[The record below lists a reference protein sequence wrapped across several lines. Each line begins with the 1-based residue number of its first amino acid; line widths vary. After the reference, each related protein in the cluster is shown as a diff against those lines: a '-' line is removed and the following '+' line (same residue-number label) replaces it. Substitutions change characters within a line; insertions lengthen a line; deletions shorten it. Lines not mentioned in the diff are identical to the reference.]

1 MDECENNKPLEQYCG
16 TVGKNESGDGGR
28 MGVVGSLR
36 ESLRTAP
43 VPSSRTRATARQV
56 AALILLLAVSLML
69 PLVNLGEPELG
80 SPHEARVVMTGHN
93 MAESGDWVV
102 PYFNGA
108 LRLQKPALP
117 YWTIAVLAKT
127 FGPLDEWLFRLP
139 SALMG
144 IGGVI
149 LTLLIARVVFDWKTG
164 LVAALIQSLTIK
176 YVIESRLAR
185 VDIYL
190 TFWVL
195 VSLFLL
201 SVIFFGKR
209 RRDWLWL
216 FLWAAIAMGF
226 LAKWIAVF
234 IFVMPP
240 MFYGLLAY
248 PERRA
253 RLKWH
258 LLGVCIFSLLALSWV
273 ALLVNKLGWETV
285 QTGWAGE
292 ISENVTSAYHR
303 ANHGIFYYLGQL
315 FVLSFPWS
323 ALVPVALTVP
333 FWPQSKPERGKL
345 LWLALTV
352 FLAIAAL
359 SLVSKKKADYL
370 LPALPF
376 MTILAAKAWEILTDE
391 IAADQGERGKI
402 RRGALGI
409 SQAAIFVV
417 AGVGVLAYCFFDNE
431 MQRYSA
437 ITVSGLSLGIGGIV
451 AGYFIHRGKGWP
463 ALMSLFL
470 GTAIF
475 GHVLFGIFLPRE
487 TRISSA
493 DFGRSIAEVVGE
505 APLVYFRGQDDTL
518 VYHLDRTI
526 PRENE
531 VGQLRRLVDKHPD
544 TFVLARGKHLEAAR
558 EVTEHIV
565 LHHPNFRDVS
575 IPFPGKDDIAFD
587 IYLLRHG
594 DSGGPVREFASF
606 SPEPPDWLNVK
617 NLNLWL
623 AFGFMA
629 QGMFFSRFLLQWIV
643 SEKKK
648 KSVIPVGFWW
658 LSLAGG
664 IMLFSY
670 AVHRRDPVFIVGQGT
685 GVFIYLRNLYFIY
698 AKGPSQ
704 GLPRPEESKPIQ

>member
-1 MDECENNKPLEQYCG
+1 MDECEINKPLEQYCG
-16 TVGKNESGDGGR
+16 TGGQIEPGDGGR
-28 MGVVGSLR
+28 IGVVGSPM

-43 VPSSRTRATARQV
+43 VPF

-69 PLVNLGEPELG
+69 PLVKLGEPELG
-80 SPHEARVVMTGHN
+80 SPHEARVVVTGHN

-102 PYFNGA
+102 PYFNGS
-108 LRLQKPALP
+108 LRLQKPPLP
-117 YWTIAVLAKT
+117 YWTIAVLAKA

-149 LTLLIARVVFDWKTG
+149 LTLLIARIVFDWKTG
-164 LVAALIQSLTIK
+164 LVAALIQSLTVK

-226 LAKWIAVF
+226 LAKWVVVF

-240 MFYGLLAY
+240 MLYGLWAY

-253 RLKWH
+253 RLRWH

-273 ALLVNKLGWETV
+273 ALLAYRLGWETLR
-285 QTGWAGE
+285 TGWAGE
-292 ISENVTSAYHR
+292 VSENVTSAYHR

-333 FWPQSKPERGKL
+333 FWPQPKPERRKL
-345 LWLALTV
+345 LWMALTV
-352 FLAIAAL
+352 FFAIAAL

-391 IAADQGERGKI
+391 IAADQGEKGKL

-409 SQAAIFVV
+409 SQAAVFVV
-417 AGVGVLAYCFFDNE
+417 VGAAVLVYCFFDNE
-431 MQRYSA
+431 MKRYGA
-437 ITVSGLSLGIGGIV
+437 IIVSGLSLSVGGGL

-463 ALMSLFL
+463 ALVSLFF
-470 GTAIF
+470 GTAVF
-475 GHVLFGIFLPRE
+475 GYVLFGLFLPRE

-493 DFGRSIAEVVGE
+493 EFGRSIEEIVGK
-505 APLVYFRGQDDTL
+505 APLVYFCGMDDTL

-526 PRENE
+526 LRANE
-531 VGQLRRLVDKHPD
+531 VEQLRRLVDEHPD
-544 TFVLARGKHLEAAR
+544 AFVLAQGKHLDAAR

-575 IPFPGKDDIAFD
+575 IPLPGKDDIAFD

-594 DSGGPVREFASF
+594 DSGEPVREFAGF

-617 NLNLWL
+617 NLWL
-623 AFGFMA
+623 AFGFLA

-658 LSLAGG
+658 LSIAGG

-698 AKGPSQ
+698 YKRPSQ
-704 GLPRPEESKPIQ
+704 GLPSPEESGPVQ